1 MNTNLIKLEL
11 EGQIVGYR
19 QLGKD
24 GRFHMVLVVQGL
36 IHPTMPWNCEYPCTS
51 VHMHIDGGNNQKNT
65 YP

>member
-24 GRFHMVLVVQGL
+24 GRFHMV
-36 IHPTMPWNCEYPCTS
+36 PNMPWDWGHPPLSYLCNALRQGNPIREKKDL
-51 VHMHIDGGNNQKNT
+51 IDRG
-65 YP
+65 